1 MRYSLPFPRLPACA
15 ALLALAALLLSGCA
29 STIRSEISAVNKLP
43 PDLKDKTFEVARYKG
58 QEGNLEFDHYA
69 ELISA
74 ELAAKGLRRAPA
86 GGADLLV
93 FLRYTYE
100 QRTEFIPTP
109 LWGPTGFVGGTTV
122 IVNGRPVFVPTYSTP
137 MYGVTGMGYAPATV
151 NRRSLGL
158 DIVDKNST
166 QEKPNKLYEA
176 NVFSEGYSGTLM
188 QVMPV
193 MIRALFTDWPGPPVR
208 SDIVSLPLQPKAA
221 PAASGQAAAAT
232 PAPAQPPRPDT
243 RQ

>member
-1 MRYSLPFPRLPACA
+1 MLSPSRFRRLP
-15 ALLALAALLLSGCA
+15 LLAAFVALTALLLSGCA
-29 STIRSEISAVNKLP
+29 STIRSEISAINKLP
-43 PDLKDKTFEVARYKG
+43 PDLKDKSFEVARYKG

-69 ELISA
+69 ELVSA

-86 GGADLLV
+86 GSADLLV

-109 LWGPTGFVGGTTV
+109 LWGPTGFVGGGTTV
-122 IVNGRPVFVPTYSTP
+122 IVNGRAVFVPTYSTP
-137 MYGVTGMGYAPATV
+137 VYGVTGMGYAPATV
-151 NRRSLGL
+151 NRRSFGL

-193 MIRALFTDWPGPPVR
+193 MVRALFTDWPGPPVR
-208 SDIVSLPLQPKAA
+208 SDIVSLPAQPKAPPS
-221 PAASGQAAAAT
+221 PAGQ
-232 PAPAQPPRPDT
+232 QPRPET

>member
-1 MRYSLPFPRLPACA
+1 MPHSLPSSRLPALA
-15 ALLALAALLLSGCA
+15 ALLVLAALLLSGCA
-29 STIRSEISAVNKLP
+29 STVRTEISAINRLP
-43 PDLKDKTFEVARYKG
+43 PDLRDRSFEVARYKG

-74 ELAAKGLRRAPA
+74 ELVAKGLRRASA

-100 QRTEFIPTP
+100 QRTEFVPTP

-122 IVNGRPVFVPTYSTP
+122 IVNGRAVFVPTYSTP

-151 NRRSLGL
+151 NRRTFGL
-158 DIVDKNST
+158 DVVDKNST
-166 QEKPNKLYEA
+166 QEKPGKLYEA
-176 NVFSEGYSGTLM
+176 NVSSEGYSGTLM

-208 SDIVSLPLQPKAA
+208 SNIVDLPLQPKN
-221 PAASGQAAAAT
+221 
-232 PAPAQPPRPDT
+232 PAPARPDDIT
-243 RQ
+243 KTQR